1 MFESFKSEILS
12 SLEIKI
18 EVQDKNIVE
27 LESKLA
33 VHENVMDKLMIKCD
47 DSEQYSRRSC
57 RRII

>member
-12 SLEIKI
+12 SLEMKI